1 MVLVRAADSF
11 SFSSS
16 KHQRQDNG
24 HRALSTERRS
34 LGTTS
39 GHQQRAPP
47 PDTSSGH
54 HHRAPL
60 PVHHAQKHSA
70 SCLSVLPSFITC
82 AISAHLP
89 KVRSFPRLSSTFRR
103 WAQQHRLG
111 RPFALSFR
119 RPLSWQPSACPV
131 TAVLPHRRA
140 PHPCPKR
147 PSRKCLYFPKR
158 LTERC
163 LTFKKSGRKCSKNFS
178 KNLQKSLVLKEFVIS
193 LQPRLM
199 GELYLVDW
207 K

>member
-1 MVLVRAADSF
+1 MLR
-11 SFSSS
+11 
-16 KHQRQDNG
+16 NI
-24 HRALSTERRS
+24 
-34 LGTTS
+34 
-39 GHQQRAPP
+39 P
-47 PDTSSGH
+47 
-54 HHRAPL
+54 
-60 PVHHAQKHSA
+60 HAGA
-70 SCLSVLPSFITC
+70 CLSALLSFITC

-89 KVRSFPRLSSTFRR
+89 KVRSFPRLSSAFRR

-131 TAVLPHRRA
+131 TAVLPHRRT
-140 PHPCPKR
+140 PRPCPKR
-147 PSRKCLYFPKR
+147 PSRKCLYFPKQ

-163 LTFKKSGRKCSKNFS
+163 LTFKKSGRKCGKNFS

>member
-1 MVLVRAADSF
+1 MPSPDS
-11 SFSSS
+11 
-16 KHQRQDNG
+16 
-24 HRALSTERRS
+24 
-34 LGTTS
+34 GTR
-39 GHQQRAPP
+39 HHQRAPA

-70 SCLSVLPSFITC
+70 CRSMPQYPAIIYNMRNICPPSEGAQFSVSFV
-82 AISAHLP
+82 HLP
-89 KVRSFPRLSSTFRR
+89 KVRSFPRLSSAFRR

-111 RPFALSFR
+111 RPFVLSFR

-131 TAVLPHRRA
+131 TAVLPHRRT
-140 PHPCPKR
+140 PHQCPKR